1 MRILLLNQFFWPD
14 SAATSQL
21 LTDLARSLAGDGH
34 DVVAICSGTGGYTVP
49 DGSGDAPS
57 VHIHRVQGLAF
68 SRGRIGR
75 ILSYLSFYIA
85 ASFRALLVPT
95 PDVVLTLTTP
105 PLICLLG
112 RVLKLVRGCRFYIWE
127 MDVYPDVATDL
138 NYFKAGGAID
148 RIVGILADHS
158 RKQADGVIVLGEC
171 MKERLLRRSI
181 PASRI
186 FVSDNWAD
194 GNAIKPLPR
203 PGDPAKLVVLYSGNL
218 GLAHDLETFKGALK
232 GLETDD
238 RFQFIFSGS
247 GALMN
252 ELKRF
257 KEERKIECIEFRA
270 FVKRESLS
278 ENLSLGDVGL
288 VTQNDRCCGSVVP
301 SKVYGLLA
309 AGRPILFI
317 GPEQAT
323 PARIIRK
330 FNCGWNV
337 PVGDVRGLT
346 ELLDRLA
353 SDRREVALA
362 GARGRQ
368 ALLEHFD
375 TPLGLARLT
384 PFLIGTSVPVDI
396 QRLSGSTLAPQ
407 STL

>member
-14 SAATSQL
+14 SAATSQF
-21 LTDLARSLAGDGH
+21 LTDLARSLAADGH
-34 DVVAICSGTGGYTVP
+34 DVVAICSGRAGYTIP
-49 DGSGDAPS
+49 TGSLDAPS
-57 VHIHRVQGLAF
+57 VRIHRVKGLAF

-85 ASFRALLVPT
+85 ASVRALLVPR
-95 PDVVLTLTTP
+95 PDVVLALTTP
-105 PLICLLG
+105 PLISLLG

-138 NYFKAGGAID
+138 NYFKTGGAID

-158 RKQADGVIVLGEC
+158 RKQADGVIALGEC
-171 MKERLLRRSI
+171 MKERLVRRSI
-181 PASRI
+181 PESRI

-194 GNAIKPLPR
+194 GKAIKPLPR
-203 PGDPAKLVVLYSGNL
+203 PGDPGKLVVLYSGNL
-218 GLAHDLETFKGALK
+218 GLAHDLDTFKGALQRI
-232 GLETDD
+232 ETDN
-238 RFQFIFSGS
+238 RFRFIFSGS

-257 KEERKIECIEFRA
+257 KEERTIECIEFRT

-288 VTQNDRCCGSVVP
+288 VTQNERCCGSVVP

-346 ELLDRLA
+346 ELLHRLA
-353 SDRREVALA
+353 SDREEVALA
-362 GARGRQ
+362 GARARQ
-368 ALLEHFD
+368 TLLEHFD
-375 TPLGLARLT
+375 MPLGLARLT
-384 PFLIGTSVPVDI
+384 SFLTGTSIPVDM
-396 QRLSGSTLAPQ
+396 SGSTLPPVTSKGAA
-407 STL
+407 